1 MAIDKTKAKPS
12 IKSRQCM
19 FVLYPESQQSIIDY
33 VQNNFPCAWALHDKD
48 TWEKDG
54 DGHKKGDLKK
64 PHIHFVCKFSN
75 PRHFSGIAKELG
87 IPVEAIN
94 RCNNLYKA
102 YVYLWHKDTP
112 EKYQYS
118 PDIVGVH
125 DFDVPSET
133 FGVCAEEDEQIRIML
148 DMPVFQDVEAMAKW
162 AYENGCWK
170 VLRDNYHMWRDIQ
183 QERKAKDISGTPFAP
198 INPRDKVDPGFKVIS
213 PPDVF

>member
-1 MAIDKTKAKPS
+1 MADKPKGKPS

-19 FVLYPESQQSIIDY
+19 FVLYPESQQDIIDY
-33 VQNNFPCAWALHDKD
+33 VKNNYPCAWALHDKD

-64 PHIHFVCKFSN
+64 PHEHFVCKFSN

-118 PDIVGVH
+118 PEIVGVH
-125 DFDVPSET
+125 EFDVPSET
-133 FGVCAEEDEQIRIML
+133 FGVCAEEDEQIKIML
-148 DMPVFQDVEAMAKW
+148 DMPVFQDVEDMAKW

-170 VLRDNYHMWRDIQ
+170 VLRDNYHMWRDIM
-183 QERKAKDISGTPFAP
+183 QERKAKQVAALPYD
-198 INPRDKVDPGFKVIS
+198 INPRDEVPSGFHVMS
-213 PPDVF
+213 PPKDIF